1 MWNDFWCFFIHTKVG
16 CFWCGQWFYFR
27 SLQHGFLLNAYG
39 PVHWL
44 QTDDQYSMWILGL
57 KHTSHLNEN
66 MHPNKDITY
75 SFYRIIQGLPVME
88 WNCNATS
95 FPKVIVFSFG
105 FITQNFFG
113 FLQLL
118 EICHLK
124 MQKWNWNIHSLK
136 CHMFT
141 KCGKSTLYFSCSC

>member
-1 MWNDFWCFFIHTKVG
+1 MWKDFWCFFINIKVG
-16 CFWCGQWFYFR
+16 CRWFFFR
-27 SLQHGFLLNAYG
+27 SLQHGFLLNSYG

-44 QTDDQYSMWILGL
+44 QTDDQYSLWILSL
-57 KHTSHLNEN
+57 THTSHLSKN
-66 MHPNKDITY
+66 MHSKKDITY

-118 EICHLK
+118 KICHLK
-124 MQKWNWNIHSLK
+124 MQKWNWHNRKMSHVHK
-136 CHMFT
+136 MW
-141 KCGKSTLYFSCSC
+141 KKVPFSCSC